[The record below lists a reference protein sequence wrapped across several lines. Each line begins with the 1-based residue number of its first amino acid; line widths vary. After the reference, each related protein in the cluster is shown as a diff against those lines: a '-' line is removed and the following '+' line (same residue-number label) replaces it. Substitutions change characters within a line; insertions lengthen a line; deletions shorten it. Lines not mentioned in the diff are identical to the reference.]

1 MKITDDVLK
10 ALQTCIDSIGSKN
23 AFARKA
29 NVHIN
34 TVSKYL
40 TRRTRHITD
49 ETWEKLHPLLKPY
62 MGGKNEIKGFS
73 KAKIEAVKKL
83 CNVEDLTSNEK
94 ILLDAFALLPREL
107 QDKKLIEIVEL
118 ASKQIQNNQR

>member
-1 MKITDDVLK
+1 MKITDDILK
-10 ALQTCIDSIGSKN
+10 ALQSCIDTIGSKN

-34 TVSKYL
+34 SISKYL
-40 TRRTRHITD
+40 TRQTRYFTD

-62 MGGKNEIKGFS
+62 MKTKEFANFDKRKF
-73 KAKIEAVKKL
+73 EAVKKL

-94 ILLDAFALLPREL
+94 ILLDAFALLPREQ

-118 ASKQIQNNQR
+118 AKQQIEKQTV